1 MAPLEGMTGVYCARM
16 ASTQRSESANFMLK
30 SIMPRNSTL
39 NRFIEQFAK
48 LQFDRESD
56 DANAEKANK
65 QKRLWLKPTFPVDG
79 ELGES
84 TQYVV
89 TGHVDGVGALRVR
102 PCLVHP

>member
-65 QKRLWLKPTFPVDG
+65 QVLCLNLKKPSFSI
-79 ELGES
+79 L
-84 TQYVV
+84 
-89 TGHVDGVGALRVR
+89 
-102 PCLVHP
+102 